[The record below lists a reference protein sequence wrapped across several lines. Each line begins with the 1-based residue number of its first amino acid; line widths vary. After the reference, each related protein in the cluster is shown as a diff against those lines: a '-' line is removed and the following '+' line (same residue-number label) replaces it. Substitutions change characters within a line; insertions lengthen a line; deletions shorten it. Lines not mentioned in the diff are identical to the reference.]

1 MEKSIC
7 NVIWVDDEI
16 ENICPEFGLGGL
28 KRYLKKEN
36 IKENYFV
43 KKNIEN
49 I

>member
-36 IKENYFV
+36 IKVIFY
-43 KKNIEN
+43 KTLSIK
-49 I
+49 